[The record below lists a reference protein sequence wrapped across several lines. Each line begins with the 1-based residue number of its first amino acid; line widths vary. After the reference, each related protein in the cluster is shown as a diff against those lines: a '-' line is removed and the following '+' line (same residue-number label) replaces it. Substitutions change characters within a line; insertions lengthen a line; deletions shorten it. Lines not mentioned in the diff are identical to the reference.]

1 MSRIIVAIPKR
12 ETGIQIRNLLVR
24 NGFDV
29 IGVCTSG
36 VQILNYADVLEEG
49 IVICSCQLKD
59 MVYGELRADLPQS
72 FEMLVLTTGRHPV
85 EETAHIRTLSLPLKV
100 QELLEQVRAM
110 EEMFEWQRRKRR
122 GRKSERNERQNQIIS
137 RAKAQLMEKKKY
149 QKQRHTEHYPKY
161 NSRRSI
167 MSCHKQDDHR
177 RNRCIKHKSGHSV
190 CVKPGGCRI
199 FSPDRIYN
207 MQDHRYNDQSHTK
220 SYRYDK
226 DCIQFTYKGQRRH
239 MIDRPDP
246 QRIYDIFKAEDTAE
260 HKTKDRRKDSGC
272 RYDPGQRKPFKMI
285 DQSSHDHQEQ
295 SLSHITEHN
304 AENKGIS
311 KSYKH
316 CGIISS

>member
-137 RAKAQLMEKKKY
+137 RAKAQLMERKKY
-149 QKQRHTEHYPKY
+149 QKQRHT
-161 NSRRSI
+161 
-167 MSCHKQDDHR
+167 D
-177 RNRCIKHKSGHSV
+177 
-190 CVKPGGCRI
+190 
-199 FSPDRIYN
+199 IYKN
-207 MQDHRYNDQSHTK
+207 TVWRV
-220 SYRYDK
+220 
-226 DCIQFTYKGQRRH
+226 G
-239 MIDRPDP
+239 
-246 QRIYDIFKAEDTAE
+246 TA
-260 HKTKDRRKDSGC
+260 
-272 RYDPGQRKPFKMI
+272 
-285 DQSSHDHQEQ
+285 
-295 SLSHITEHN
+295 
-304 AENKGIS
+304 
-311 KSYKH
+311 
-316 CGIISS
+316 

>member
-110 EEMFEWQRRKRR
+110 EEMFEWQRRKSMESGNSLTETAQMILEMMDERP
-122 GRKSERNERQNQIIS
+122 SE
-137 RAKAQLMEKKKY
+137 K
-149 QKQRHTEHYPKY
+149 
-161 NSRRSI
+161 
-167 MSCHKQDDHR
+167 
-177 RNRCIKHKSGHSV
+177 
-190 CVKPGGCRI
+190 
-199 FSPDRIYN
+199 
-207 MQDHRYNDQSHTK
+207 
-220 SYRYDK
+220 
-226 DCIQFTYKGQRRH
+226 
-239 MIDRPDP
+239 
-246 QRIYDIFKAEDTAE
+246 
-260 HKTKDRRKDSGC
+260 
-272 RYDPGQRKPFKMI
+272 
-285 DQSSHDHQEQ
+285 
-295 SLSHITEHN
+295 
-304 AENKGIS
+304 
-311 KSYKH
+311 
-316 CGIISS
+316 

>member
-110 EEMFEWQRRKRR
+110 EEMFEW
-122 GRKSERNERQNQIIS
+122 ERQNQIIS
-137 RAKAQLMEKKKY
+137 RAKAQLMEKK
-149 QKQRHTEHYPKY
+149 EI
-161 NSRRSI
+161 SEAEA
-167 MSCHKQDDHR
+167 
-177 RNRCIKHKSGHSV
+177 
-190 CVKPGGCRI
+190 
-199 FSPDRIYN
+199 
-207 MQDHRYNDQSHTK
+207 HRYLQKYSMESGNSLTETAQ
-220 SYRYDK
+220 
-226 DCIQFTYKGQRRH
+226 
-239 MIDRPDP
+239 MILEMMDERPSE
-246 QRIYDIFKAEDTAE
+246 K
-260 HKTKDRRKDSGC
+260 
-272 RYDPGQRKPFKMI
+272 
-285 DQSSHDHQEQ
+285 
-295 SLSHITEHN
+295 
-304 AENKGIS
+304 
-311 KSYKH
+311 
-316 CGIISS
+316 